1 MATSK
6 GAKGPLWT
14 PEIGLK
20 AEFTRPVT
28 GRRETVCVDGFED
41 LLVLLKYPWGPVPEY
56 HVGFYDDWIWG
67 PQRWVAGKGVL
78 NDDSMVL
85 AWSYLPEEHKL
96 VGV

>member
-1 MATSK
+1 MGMGKTNTLRWHPPSK
-6 GAKGPLWT
+6 IPRNRADGAPCT
-14 PEIGLK
+14 
-20 AEFTRPVT
+20 
-28 GRRETVCVDGFED
+28 

-56 HVGFYDDWIWG
+56 HVGFYDDG